1 MASIPAGGLSFLKV
15 VPHSNLSITLWKVG
29 AAECTGAGG
38 QQTKP
43 GAGSC
48 LKGWVSAL
56 SPRPGPAGFRIRK
69 ARPFRNHG
77 RRPRA
82 KGSWVLPSFS
92 LCRRAFSRLNKN
104 NTSEKEPECAL
115 VTLQYVS
122 GLVLATGKVLLS
134 FY

>member
-56 SPRPGPAGFRIRK
+56 SPRPGLLVSG
-69 ARPFRNHG
+69 
-77 RRPRA
+77 
-82 KGSWVLPSFS
+82 
-92 LCRRAFSRLNKN
+92 
-104 NTSEKEPECAL
+104 SEKLGLFGIMGGAPELKEAGSC
-115 VTLQYVS
+115 
-122 GLVLATGKVLLS
+122 LLS
-134 FY
+134 PFALEHSVA